1 MERRGFEAP
10 LVPQRVG
17 KSRAI
22 SVASGSLGARRI
34 RLTPSGGPPKAPGM
48 DVFAELAQKHH
59 EELCFCHDETSG
71 LKAIIAIHDTTL
83 GPGLGGT
90 RMWPYK
96 STEAAVRDVL
106 RLARGMTFKSAA
118 AGLNLGGG
126 KAVIIADPKTHK
138 SEPLFRSFGRFVD
151 GLGGRYITAEDVG
164 TDVHCMEW
172 VRMET
177 NWVTGI
183 SRALGGSGDP
193 SPVTAFGTFAG
204 MKAAAKERWGSDS
217 LEGKR
222 VSVQGVGH
230 VGYHLVRYLS
240 GAGAKCI
247 VSDID
252 RDNLER
258 VANDFNVEVVPTDA
272 IFDVEADIFAPCA
285 LGGVI
290 NDDTVRRLRVSIVAG
305 SANNILDD
313 EEKHGKALDDRDIIY
328 APDYVINAGGL
339 INVANELEGYNQ
351 ERALKQAEGIYDI
364 MLRVFQIAKE
374 QKISTL
380 RAADNLALQRIRAI
394 GKVKSI
400 HTPSYNVRPERRLH
414 GIC

>member
-1 MERRGFEAP
+1 
-10 LVPQRVG
+10 
-17 KSRAI
+17 
-22 SVASGSLGARRI
+22 
-34 RLTPSGGPPKAPGM
+34 M
-48 DVFAELAQKHH
+48 DVFAELAHKGH
-59 EELCFCHDETSG
+59 EELCFCYDETSG
-71 LKAIIAIHDTTL
+71 LQAIIAIHDTTL

-90 RMWPYK
+90 RMWPYP
-96 STEAAVRDVL
+96 STAEAVRDVL

-118 AGLNLGGG
+118 AGLNLGGA
-126 KAVIIADPKTHK
+126 KAVIIADPKTQK
-138 SEPLFRSFGRFVD
+138 TESLFRSFGRFVD

-164 TDVHCMEW
+164 TDVRSMEW

-177 NWVTGI
+177 HWVTGI

-204 MKAAAKERWGSDS
+204 MKAAAKERWGRDS

-222 VSVQGVGH
+222 VSIQGVGH
-230 VGYHLVRYLS
+230 VGYHLVRYLTD
-240 GAGAKCI
+240 AGAKCI
-247 VSDID
+247 VCDID
-252 RDNLER
+252 RENLER
-258 VANDFNVEVVPTDA
+258 VHRDFGAEVVPTDG
-272 IFDVEADIFAPCA
+272 IFDVDADIFAPCA
-285 LGGVI
+285 LGGVV
-290 NDDTVRRLRVSIVAG
+290 NDATVHRLKVEIVAG

-313 EEKHGKALDDRDIIY
+313 EEVHGKALDERGILY

-364 MLRVFQIAKE
+364 MLRVFEIAKQ
-374 QKISTL
+374 QKVSNL
-380 RAADNLALQRIRAI
+380 RAADNLALERIRSI

-400 HTPSYNVRPERRLH
+400 HTPSYNVRPQRRLH